1 MRAALFT
8 RPLSGPVVL
17 FALGLMAKPMLVTL
31 PFVLLLLDYWP
42 LRRFARPLN
51 QEGQA
56 ADGRSGR
63 PPRPMALLVE
73 KIPLFALAVAFSIGA
88 FLSQRQ
94 GIQTIDTLPLYPRV
108 ANALVSYLAY
118 LGQFFWPV
126 GLAALYPHPGNS
138 LPPWEV
144 AGAFFALLGI
154 SVAVLL
160 LRRRHP
166 HLLVGWLW
174 YLGMMVPVIGLVQVG
189 SQGMACRYT
198 YLPQIGLCV
207 ALAWAAARLIGDW
220 PYRGLVWGIA
230 WRWY

>member
-1 MRAALFT
+1 
-8 RPLSGPVVL
+8 
-17 FALGLMAKPMLVTL
+17 MAKPMLVTL
-31 PFVLLLLDYWP
+31 PFVLLLLG
-42 LRRFARPLN
+42 LLAV
-51 QEGQA
+51 A
-56 ADGRSGR
+56 AVCSAAKPGGSGGGRSIRGDRRGR
-63 PPRPMALLVE
+63 WLAVE

-94 GIQTIDTLPLYPRV
+94 GIQTIHTLPLYPRV

-126 GLAALYPHPGNS
+126 GLAALYPHPENS

-220 PYRGLVWGIA
+220 PYRGLVWGLRL
-230 WRWY
+230 RWY